1 VSAKNNHLAQRSWAR
16 SIAGSLSSLST
27 GETPLP
33 LSLYEV
39 SIPLLIRGLNNLS
52 AVLKKGEQFAA
63 DKKIDPAI
71 LIQARLAPDMLALPA
86 QVQIACDTAKGCA
99 ARLAGLTAPSFA
111 DTEASFPELQAR
123 IAKTIAFLQSVGADK
138 IDGNEERSIVL
149 KFPSQ
154 ELKFIGRDYLRS
166 FVLPNFYFHVTTAYG
181 ILRHQGVALGKR
193 DYMGG

>member
-1 VSAKNNHLAQRSWAR
+1 MRAMYYDILCQMKKMLGQVDKWFDVAEAAAKAKSFDPNVLLA
-16 SIAGSLSSLST
+16 
-27 GETPLP
+27 
-33 LSLYEV
+33 
-39 SIPLLIRGLNNLS
+39 
-52 AVLKKGEQFAA
+52 
-63 DKKIDPAI
+63 
-71 LIQARLAPDMLALPA
+71 ARLAPDQFPLSR

-123 IAKTIAFLQSVGADK
+123 IAKTIDFLKSVGADK
-138 IDGNEERSIVL
+138 IDGNEEISVVL

-154 ELKFIGRDYLRS
+154 ELKFVGRDYLRS
-166 FVLPNFYFHVTTAYG
+166 FVLPNFYFHVTTAYA